1 MHALGHV
8 AADQAPAGYGGRP
21 SCRNAFHRRLGELD
35 HHHAGADDS
44 SSAQLYYWLLS
55 GLGRSWESNRAL
67 VILTPVF
74 SATWG
79 PGLASLLD
87 LRIANSSTRSTS
99 ILRSPGKGVN
109 SLLID
114 C

>member
-74 SATWG
+74 SATCR
-79 PGLASLLD
+79 PRA
-87 LRIANSSTRSTS
+87 REPARPANRQFEHA
-99 ILRSPGKGVN
+99 LNVN
-109 SLLID
+109 SLKP
-114 C
+114 